1 MARRTPPRRNSKG
14 KDSVRRG
21 KKKVSPL
28 TIGKIEFV
36 DYKDADLLRK
46 FVSERAKLK
55 PRRVTGNNEKQQREV
70 ARAVKNARE
79 MALIPYTN
87 RVTTQR
93 RERRSDD
100 RSARADG
107 PPPRPTAPPPGS
119 GDEATAEEIEAAELQ
134 ADVAAV
140 ESAEA
145 VAVVEE
151 IEAAELQADVAA
163 VESAE
168 AVAVVEEIEAAELQA
183 DVAAVES
190 AEAVAVVEEGAG
202 S

>member
-1 MARRTPPRRNSKG
+1 MARRMPPRRTKSR
-14 KDSVRRG
+14 DSARRG

-28 TIGKIEFV
+28 TIAKVDFV
-36 DYKDADLLRK
+36 DYKDNDMLRK

-55 PRRVTGNNEKQQREV
+55 TRQNTGNNEKQQREV

-87 RVTTQR
+87 RVTSQR

-119 GDEATAEEIEAAELQ
+119 GDEATTEELE
-134 ADVAAV
+134 AV
-140 ESAEA
+140 ESVET
-145 VAVVEE
+145 VEVVETVE
-151 IEAAELQADVAA
+151 IVESVEA
-163 VESAE
+163 VESVESVEVVETIETEATDEPAEPLE
-168 AVAVVEEIEAAELQA
+168 AVDEE
-183 DVAAVES
+183 D
-190 AEAVAVVEEGAG
+190 EEGAE

>member
-1 MARRTPPRRNSKG
+1 MARRTPPRRNFKG

-28 TIGKIEFV
+28 TIGKIQFV
-36 DYKDADLLRK
+36 DYKDTDLLRK

-55 PRRVTGNNEKQQREV
+55 PRRVTGNDEKQQREV

-107 PPPRPTAPPPGS
+107 PPPRPSAPPPGS

-134 ADVAAV
+134 ADVAVV

-145 VAVVEE
+145 VAVVE
-151 IEAAELQADVAA
+151 
-163 VESAE
+163 
-168 AVAVVEEIEAAELQA
+168 
-183 DVAAVES
+183 ES
-190 AEAVAVVEEGAG
+190 AEAVAVVEEGAEAVAVVEEGAG

>member
-1 MARRTPPRRNSKG
+1 MARRTPPRRNFKG

-28 TIGKIEFV
+28 TIGKIQFV
-36 DYKDADLLRK
+36 DYKDTDLLRK

-55 PRRVTGNNEKQQREV
+55 PRRVTGNNEKQQREA

-119 GDEATAEEIEAAELQ
+119 GDEATAEDIEAAELQ
-134 ADVAAV
+134 ADVARV
-140 ESAEA
+140 ESVEDAELQA
-145 VAVVEE
+145 EE
-151 IEAAELQADVAA
+151 IEPAELQADVAA
-163 VESAE
+163 VELAE
-168 AVAVVEEIEAAELQA
+168 AVAVVEEE
-183 DVAAVES
+183 
-190 AEAVAVVEEGAG
+190 AG

>member
-1 MARRTPPRRNSKG
+1 MARRTPPRRTNKG
-14 KDSVRRG
+14 KESNRRG
-21 KKKVSPL
+21 KKKISPL

-36 DYKDADLLRK
+36 DYKDTNLLSK

-55 PRRVTGNNEKQQREV
+55 PRRVTGNSEKQQREV

-79 MALIPYTN
+79 MALLPYTN

-100 RSARADG
+100 RGPRADG

-119 GDEATAEEIEAAELQ
+119 GDEASAEEIEAAEVQ
-134 ADVAAV
+134 ADVTAV
-140 ESAEA
+140 ESA
-145 VAVVEE
+145 
-151 IEAAELQADVAA
+151 VAA
-163 VESAE
+163 
-168 AVAVVEEIEAAELQA
+168 
-183 DVAAVES
+183 
-190 AEAVAVVEEGAG
+190 AVVEEGAD

>member
-14 KDSVRRG
+14 KESARRG

-151 IEAAELQADVAA
+151 IEV
-163 VESAE
+163 
-168 AVAVVEEIEAAELQA
+168 AELQA

>member
-1 MARRTPPRRNSKG
+1 MARRTPPRRNNKG
-14 KDSVRRG
+14 KDTNRRG
-21 KKKVSPL
+21 KKKISPL

-36 DYKDADLLRK
+36 DYKDSDLLRK

-55 PRRVTGNNEKQQREV
+55 PRRMTGNSEKQQREI

-87 RVTTQR
+87 RVATQR

-100 RSARADG
+100 RPPRADG

-119 GDEATAEEIEAAELQ
+119 GDEASAEEIEAAEVQ
-134 ADVAAV
+134 ADLTAV
-140 ESAEA
+140 ESTEA
-145 VAVVEE
+145 SAEE
-151 IEAAELQADVAA
+151 IEAVEVQADLTA
-163 VESAE
+163 VEST
-168 AVAVVEEIEAAELQA
+168 EAA
-183 DVAAVES
+183 
-190 AEAVAVVEEGAG
+190 AVVEEGAG

>member
-1 MARRTPPRRNSKG
+1 MARRMPPRRTKSR
-14 KDSVRRG
+14 DSARRG

-28 TIGKIEFV
+28 TIAKVDFV
-36 DYKDADLLRK
+36 DYKDTDMLRK

-55 PRRVTGNNEKQQREV
+55 TRQNTGNNEKQQREV

-87 RVTTQR
+87 RVTSQR

-119 GDEATAEEIEAAELQ
+119 GDEATTEELE
-134 ADVAAV
+134 AV
-140 ESAEA
+140 ESVETVEVVETVEIVESVESVESVEVVETIETEATDEPAEPLEA
-145 VAVVEE
+145 VDEE
-151 IEAAELQADVAA
+151 D
-163 VESAE
+163 
-168 AVAVVEEIEAAELQA
+168 
-183 DVAAVES
+183 
-190 AEAVAVVEEGAG
+190 EEGAE

>member
-1 MARRTPPRRNSKG
+1 MARRMPPRRNKSRDG
-14 KDSVRRG
+14 ARRG

-28 TIGKIEFV
+28 TIAKVDFV
-36 DYKDADLLRK
+36 DYKDTDMLRK

-55 PRRVTGNNEKQQREV
+55 TRQNTGNNEKQQREV

-87 RVTTQR
+87 RVTSQR

-119 GDEATAEEIEAAELQ
+119 GDEATTEELE
-134 ADVAAV
+134 AV
-140 ESAEA
+140 ESVESVEVVESVESVEVVETIETEATDEPAEPLEA
-145 VAVVEE
+145 VDEE
-151 IEAAELQADVAA
+151 D
-163 VESAE
+163 
-168 AVAVVEEIEAAELQA
+168 
-183 DVAAVES
+183 
-190 AEAVAVVEEGAG
+190 EEGAE

>member
-1 MARRTPPRRNSKG
+1 MARRTPPRRNKSR
-14 KDSVRRG
+14 DSVRRG

-28 TIGKIEFV
+28 TIAKVDFV
-36 DYKDADLLRK
+36 DYKDTEMLRK
-46 FVSERAKLK
+46 FVSERSKLK
-55 PRRVTGNNEKQQREV
+55 TRRVTGNDEQQQREV

-119 GDEATAEEIEAAELQ
+119 GDEVTDEELEAVEAFELVEAEATDESVEAVETIEAEATELLGE
-134 ADVAAV
+134 D
-140 ESAEA
+140 EDED
-145 VAVVEE
+145 EDE
-151 IEAAELQADVAA
+151 D
-163 VESAE
+163 
-168 AVAVVEEIEAAELQA
+168 
-183 DVAAVES
+183 
-190 AEAVAVVEEGAG
+190 EEGEE

>member
-1 MARRTPPRRNSKG
+1 MARRMPPRRTKSR
-14 KDSVRRG
+14 DSARRG

-28 TIGKIEFV
+28 TIAKVDFV
-36 DYKDADLLRK
+36 DYKDNDMLRK

-55 PRRVTGNNEKQQREV
+55 TRQNTGNNEKQQREV

-87 RVTTQR
+87 RVTSQR

-119 GDEATAEEIEAAELQ
+119 GDEATTEELE
-134 ADVAAV
+134 AV
-140 ESAEA
+140 ESVESVEVVESVESVEVVETIETEATDEPAEPLEA
-145 VAVVEE
+145 VDEE
-151 IEAAELQADVAA
+151 D
-163 VESAE
+163 
-168 AVAVVEEIEAAELQA
+168 
-183 DVAAVES
+183 
-190 AEAVAVVEEGAG
+190 EEGAE

>member
-1 MARRTPPRRNSKG
+1 MARRMPPRRTKSR
-14 KDSVRRG
+14 DSARRG

-28 TIGKIEFV
+28 TIAKVDFV
-36 DYKDADLLRK
+36 DYKDNDMLRK

-55 PRRVTGNNEKQQREV
+55 TRQNTGNDEKQQREV

-87 RVTTQR
+87 RVTSQR

-119 GDEATAEEIEAAELQ
+119 GDEATTEGLE
-134 ADVAAV
+134 AV
-140 ESAEA
+140 ETVEVVESVESVEVVETIETEATDEPAEPLEA
-145 VAVVEE
+145 VDEE
-151 IEAAELQADVAA
+151 D
-163 VESAE
+163 
-168 AVAVVEEIEAAELQA
+168 
-183 DVAAVES
+183 
-190 AEAVAVVEEGAG
+190 EEGAE

>member
-1 MARRTPPRRNSKG
+1 MARRMPPRRTKSR
-14 KDSVRRG
+14 DSARRG

-28 TIGKIEFV
+28 TIAKVDFV
-36 DYKDADLLRK
+36 DYKDNDMLRK

-55 PRRVTGNNEKQQREV
+55 TRQNTGNDEKQQREV

-87 RVTTQR
+87 RVTSQR

-119 GDEATAEEIEAAELQ
+119 GDEATTEELE
-134 ADVAAV
+134 AV
-140 ESAEA
+140 ESVEVVESVESVESVEVVETIETEATDEPAEPLEA
-145 VAVVEE
+145 VDEE
-151 IEAAELQADVAA
+151 D
-163 VESAE
+163 
-168 AVAVVEEIEAAELQA
+168 
-183 DVAAVES
+183 
-190 AEAVAVVEEGAG
+190 EEGAE

>member
-1 MARRTPPRRNSKG
+1 MARRTPPRRNFKG

-28 TIGKIEFV
+28 TIGKIQFV
-36 DYKDADLLRK
+36 DYKDTDLLRK

-93 RERRSDD
+93 RERRNDE
-100 RSARADG
+100 RGARADG
-107 PPPRPTAPPPGS
+107 PPPPAPGRSPRSLAPALPRSRREARRVGLRCERPSFRGGCPRNAYRR
-119 GDEATAEEIEAAELQ
+119 DARAA
-134 ADVAAV
+134 
-140 ESAEA
+140 
-145 VAVVEE
+145 
-151 IEAAELQADVAA
+151 
-163 VESAE
+163 
-168 AVAVVEEIEAAELQA
+168 
-183 DVAAVES
+183 
-190 AEAVAVVEEGAG
+190 
-202 S
+202 

>member
-1 MARRTPPRRNSKG
+1 MARRMPPRRTKSR
-14 KDSVRRG
+14 DSARRG

-28 TIGKIEFV
+28 TIAKVDFV
-36 DYKDADLLRK
+36 DYKDNDMLRK

-55 PRRVTGNNEKQQREV
+55 TRQNTGNDEKQQREV

-87 RVTTQR
+87 RVTSQR

-119 GDEATAEEIEAAELQ
+119 GDEATTEELE
-134 ADVAAV
+134 AV
-140 ESAEA
+140 ESVETVEVVEA
-145 VAVVEE
+145 VETVEIVESVESVESVEVVET
-151 IEAAELQADVAA
+151 IETEATDEPAEPL
-163 VESAE
+163 E
-168 AVAVVEEIEAAELQA
+168 AVDEE
-183 DVAAVES
+183 D
-190 AEAVAVVEEGAG
+190 EEGAE

>member
-1 MARRTPPRRNSKG
+1 MARRMPPRRTKSR
-14 KDSVRRG
+14 DSARRG

-28 TIGKIEFV
+28 TIAKVDFV
-36 DYKDADLLRK
+36 DYKDNDMLRK

-55 PRRVTGNNEKQQREV
+55 TRQNTGNNEKQQREV

-87 RVTTQR
+87 RVTSQR

-119 GDEATAEEIEAAELQ
+119 GDEATTEELE
-134 ADVAAV
+134 AV
-140 ESAEA
+140 ESVETVEVVETVEIVESVEA
-145 VAVVEE
+145 VE
-151 IEAAELQADVAA
+151 A
-163 VESAE
+163 VESVEVVETIETEATDEPAEPLE
-168 AVAVVEEIEAAELQA
+168 AVDEE
-183 DVAAVES
+183 D
-190 AEAVAVVEEGAG
+190 EEGAE

>member
-1 MARRTPPRRNSKG
+1 MARRTPPRRNNKG
-14 KDSVRRG
+14 KDTNRRG
-21 KKKVSPL
+21 KKKISPL

-36 DYKDADLLRK
+36 DYKDSDLLRK

-55 PRRVTGNNEKQQREV
+55 TRQNTGNNEKQQREV

-87 RVTTQR
+87 RVTSQR

-119 GDEATAEEIEAAELQ
+119 GDEATAEELEAAES
-134 ADVAAV
+134 V
-140 ESAEA
+140 ESVEVVETIEAEVTGEPAEPLEAEVMDELAEPLEA
-145 VAVVEE
+145 VDEE
-151 IEAAELQADVAA
+151 D
-163 VESAE
+163 
-168 AVAVVEEIEAAELQA
+168 
-183 DVAAVES
+183 
-190 AEAVAVVEEGAG
+190 EEGAG

>member
-1 MARRTPPRRNSKG
+1 MARRMPPRRTKSR
-14 KDSVRRG
+14 DSARRG

-28 TIGKIEFV
+28 TIAKVDFV
-36 DYKDADLLRK
+36 DYKDNDMLRK

-55 PRRVTGNNEKQQREV
+55 TRQNTGNDEKQQREV

-87 RVTTQR
+87 RVTSQR

-119 GDEATAEEIEAAELQ
+119 GDEATTEELEAVE
-134 ADVAAV
+134 AV
-140 ESAEA
+140 ESVEVVESVESVEVVETIETEATDEPAEPLEA
-145 VAVVEE
+145 VDEE
-151 IEAAELQADVAA
+151 D
-163 VESAE
+163 
-168 AVAVVEEIEAAELQA
+168 
-183 DVAAVES
+183 
-190 AEAVAVVEEGAG
+190 EEGAE

>member
-151 IEAAELQADVAA
+151 
-163 VESAE
+163 
-168 AVAVVEEIEAAELQA
+168 
-183 DVAAVES
+183 
-190 AEAVAVVEEGAG
+190 GAG
-202 S
+202 SCRSYSAPTSTGSVVPATSSRSPAAMPVTS

>member
-1 MARRTPPRRNSKG
+1 MARRMPPRRTKSR
-14 KDSVRRG
+14 DSARRG

-28 TIGKIEFV
+28 TIAKVDFV
-36 DYKDADLLRK
+36 DYKDNDMLRK

-55 PRRVTGNNEKQQREV
+55 TRQNTGNDEKQQREV

-87 RVTTQR
+87 RVTSQR

-119 GDEATAEEIEAAELQ
+119 GDEATTEELE
-134 ADVAAV
+134 AV
-140 ESAEA
+140 ESVET
-145 VAVVEE
+145 VEVVETVE
-151 IEAAELQADVAA
+151 IVESVEA
-163 VESAE
+163 VESVESVEVVETIETEATDEPAEPLE
-168 AVAVVEEIEAAELQA
+168 AVDEE
-183 DVAAVES
+183 D
-190 AEAVAVVEEGAG
+190 EEGAE

>member
-55 PRRVTGNNEKQQREV
+55 TRQNTGNNEKQQREV

-119 GDEATAEEIEAAELQ
+119 GDEATTEELEAAESVESVEVVEPLE
-134 ADVAAV
+134 AEVTD
-140 ESAEA
+140 ESAEPL
-145 VAVVEE
+145 
-151 IEAAELQADVAA
+151 EAEVTD
-163 VESAE
+163 ESAE
-168 AVAVVEEIEAAELQA
+168 PLEAEVTDEPTEPLETVDEE
-183 DVAAVES
+183 D
-190 AEAVAVVEEGAG
+190 EEGAG

>member
-1 MARRTPPRRNSKG
+1 MARRTPPRRNKSR
-14 KDSVRRG
+14 DSARRG

-28 TIGKIEFV
+28 TIAKVDFV
-36 DYKDADLLRK
+36 DYKDTEMLRK
-46 FVSERAKLK
+46 FVSERSKLK
-55 PRRVTGNNEKQQREV
+55 TRRVTGNDEQQQREV

-119 GDEATAEEIEAAELQ
+119 GDEATDEELEAVEAFESVEAVETIEAEETDASVEPVETIEAEAT
-134 ADVAAV
+134 D
-140 ESAEA
+140 ESAELL
-145 VAVVEE
+145 E
-151 IEAAELQADVAA
+151 A
-163 VESAE
+163 VEDE
-168 AVAVVEEIEAAELQA
+168 
-183 DVAAVES
+183 DG
-190 AEAVAVVEEGAG
+190 EG

>member
-1 MARRTPPRRNSKG
+1 MARRMPPRRNKSRDG
-14 KDSVRRG
+14 ARRG

-28 TIGKIEFV
+28 TIAKVDFV
-36 DYKDADLLRK
+36 DYKDTDMLRK
-46 FVSERAKLK
+46 FVSERSKLK
-55 PRRVTGNNEKQQREV
+55 TRQNTGNNEKQQREV

-119 GDEATAEEIEAAELQ
+119 GDEATTEELEAAES
-134 ADVAAV
+134 V
-140 ESAEA
+140 EVVEPLEAEVMDEPAEPLEA
-145 VAVVEE
+145 VDEE
-151 IEAAELQADVAA
+151 D
-163 VESAE
+163 
-168 AVAVVEEIEAAELQA
+168 
-183 DVAAVES
+183 
-190 AEAVAVVEEGAG
+190 EEGAG

>member
-1 MARRTPPRRNSKG
+1 MARRMPPRRNKSRDG
-14 KDSVRRG
+14 ARRG

-28 TIGKIEFV
+28 TIAKVDFV
-36 DYKDADLLRK
+36 DYKDTDMLRK
-46 FVSERAKLK
+46 FVSERSKLK
-55 PRRVTGNNEKQQREV
+55 TRQNTGNDEKQQREV

-119 GDEATAEEIEAAELQ
+119 GDEATTEELEAAEL
-134 ADVAAV
+134 V
-140 ESAEA
+140 ESVEVVETIEAEMTDEPAESLEAEMTDEPAESVEAEVTDEPAEPLEA
-145 VAVVEE
+145 VDEE
-151 IEAAELQADVAA
+151 D
-163 VESAE
+163 
-168 AVAVVEEIEAAELQA
+168 
-183 DVAAVES
+183 
-190 AEAVAVVEEGAG
+190 EEGAG

>member
-1 MARRTPPRRNSKG
+1 MARRTPPRRNNKG
-14 KDSVRRG
+14 KDTNRRG
-21 KKKVSPL
+21 KKKISPL

-36 DYKDADLLRK
+36 DYKDSDLLRK

-55 PRRVTGNNEKQQREV
+55 PRRMTGNSEKQQREI

-87 RVTTQR
+87 RVATQR

-100 RSARADG
+100 RPPRADG

-119 GDEATAEEIEAAELQ
+119 GDEASAEEIEAAEVQ
-134 ADVAAV
+134 ADLTAV
-140 ESAEA
+140 ESTEVPA
-145 VAVVEE
+145 EE
-151 IEAAELQADVAA
+151 IEAAEVQADLTA
-163 VESAE
+163 VESTE
-168 AVAVVEEIEAAELQA
+168 VA
-183 DVAAVES
+183 
-190 AEAVAVVEEGAG
+190 AVVEEGAG

>member
-1 MARRTPPRRNSKG
+1 MARRMPPRRTKSRDG
-14 KDSVRRG
+14 ARRG

-28 TIGKIEFV
+28 TIAKVDFV
-36 DYKDADLLRK
+36 DYKDTDMLRK

-55 PRRVTGNNEKQQREV
+55 TRQNTGNNEKQQREV

-119 GDEATAEEIEAAELQ
+119 GDEATTEELEAAESVESVEVVEPLE
-134 ADVAAV
+134 AEVTD
-140 ESAEA
+140 ESAEPL
-145 VAVVEE
+145 
-151 IEAAELQADVAA
+151 EAEVTD
-163 VESAE
+163 ESAE
-168 AVAVVEEIEAAELQA
+168 PLEAEVTDEPTEPLETVDEE
-183 DVAAVES
+183 D
-190 AEAVAVVEEGAG
+190 EEGAG

>member
-1 MARRTPPRRNSKG
+1 MARRTPPRRNFKG
-14 KDSVRRG
+14 KESLRRG

-93 RERRSDD
+93 RERRSAD

-119 GDEATAEEIEAAELQ
+119 GDEATAEEIE
-134 ADVAAV
+134 DT
-140 ESAEA
+140 
-145 VAVVEE
+145 
-151 IEAAELQADVAA
+151 
-163 VESAE
+163 
-168 AVAVVEEIEAAELQA
+168 ELQA

>member
-1 MARRTPPRRNSKG
+1 MARRMPPRRTKSR
-14 KDSVRRG
+14 DSARRG

-28 TIGKIEFV
+28 TIAKVDFV
-36 DYKDADLLRK
+36 DYKDNDMLRK

-55 PRRVTGNNEKQQREV
+55 TRQNTGNNEKQQREV

-119 GDEATAEEIEAAELQ
+119 GDEATTEELE
-134 ADVAAV
+134 AV
-140 ESAEA
+140 ESVETVEVVETVEIVESVESVESVEVVETIETEATDEPAEPLEA
-145 VAVVEE
+145 VDEE
-151 IEAAELQADVAA
+151 D
-163 VESAE
+163 
-168 AVAVVEEIEAAELQA
+168 
-183 DVAAVES
+183 
-190 AEAVAVVEEGAG
+190 EEGAE